1 MVGNLT
7 KSRCVKLSRFVCGM
21 YKCRKVIEIIV
32 VKLVRTKVII
42 FSFNIQSHRQMFR
55 VYSLINTYKRFDI
68 SDVCFLVV

>member
-1 MVGNLT
+1 MIGYLT
-7 KSRCVKLSRFVCGM
+7 KSRFVKLLRFVRGM

-55 VYSLINTYKRFDI
+55 VYSLVNT
-68 SDVCFLVV
+68 